1 MAKNRIRVEPTL
13 VIGFILLALGAMFL
27 VGQVFHI
34 SLWRYAWPFF
44 IIVPG
49 LLFFVLMVV
58 GGPGAGPLA
67 IPGSIVTMVG
77 LLLLYQN
84 TFNHWTSWAYAWALI
99 APTSV
104 GVGLAI
110 HGIWSDRE
118 GAIEAGKRIITV
130 GLVML
135 IIGVVFF
142 ELILDISHFRRGPVG
157 KFVLPVVLIG
167 FGLLLLGRDRLWT
180 CRGHSPA
187 RGAAPPSPPE
197 ISPVE
202 PIEGES

>member
-1 MAKNRIRVEPTL
+1 MSKSRIRVEPSFL
-13 VIGFILLALGAMFL
+13 VGFILLALGGMFL

-34 SLWRYAWPFF
+34 SFWHFAWPFF
-44 IIVPG
+44 VIIPG
-49 LLFFVLMVV
+49 LLFFVLMVM

-67 IPGSIVTMVG
+67 VPGSVVTMVG

-84 TFNHWTSWAYAWALI
+84 TFNHWTSWAYAWTLI
-99 APTSV
+99 VPTSV
-104 GVGLAI
+104 GAGLVI

-118 GAIEAGKRIITV
+118 GAIEAGKRVITV

-135 IIGVVFF
+135 IAGVVFF

-157 KFVLPVVLIG
+157 KFVLPAVLIV
-167 FGLLLLGRDRLWT
+167 FGLLLLGQDRLPI
-180 CRGHSPA
+180 RPRHAPA
-187 RGAAPPSPPE
+187 RPPEPPQPTE

-202 PIEGES
+202 SLEGE